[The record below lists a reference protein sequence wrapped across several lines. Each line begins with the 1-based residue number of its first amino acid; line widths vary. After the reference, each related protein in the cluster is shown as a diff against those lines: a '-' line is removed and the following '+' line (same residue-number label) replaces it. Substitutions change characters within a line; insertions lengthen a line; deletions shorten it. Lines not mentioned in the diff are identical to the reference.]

1 VELHAPREWNNLLE
15 QENEI
20 LTGLPGPTIG
30 CWVPRW
36 TGCDLTLH
44 AGGLVQRF

>member
-1 VELHAPREWNNLLE
+1 VELHVQREWNNLLE

-20 LTGLPGPTIG
+20 LTELPRPTIG

-36 TGCDLTLH
+36 TMCDLPLD